1 MRTLVAIVSLLFASL
16 SFAAAPQSGLWWSPS
31 ESGRGYAL
39 DAQGNTLVVTTFA
52 YGPDGRMQWYY
63 SDGPLLAGG
72 ASWTGTLLR
81 LDNGQ
86 PLAGNYVPATIVG
99 NAGTITINFSTRT
112 TGTLTLPGGRQVA
125 IQRQNFGVG
134 TAPSSLL
141 GIWIYTHC
149 TSTTTAVCFMERYSY
164 STIGQATSTG
174 SGVVVDGV
182 RSGAAELQVSGPLA
196 GQVVAFRFDAVG
208 NVLDQYRY
216 VQYLEEGRGNWV
228 GSSSLFQMFAHRIA
242 NASGIEKL
250 HEGENPDASSLGGKS
265 RTEQKAIPLE
275 ELARADPEVGRIAR
289 EMWGA
294 FSARVLADA
303 APR

>member
-174 SGVVVDGV
+174 ASGL
-182 RSGAAELQVSGPLA
+182 RAACGA
-196 GQVVAFRFDAVG
+196 
-208 NVLDQYRY
+208 
-216 VQYLEEGRGNWV
+216 GRGLPV
-228 GSSSLFQMFAHRIA
+228 RRCGKRAGPIQVCPVPRGGSRQLGRFVLPVPDVRASHCQCVRHR
-242 NASGIEKL
+242 E
-250 HEGENPDASSLGGKS
+250 
-265 RTEQKAIPLE
+265 
-275 ELARADPEVGRIAR
+275 
-289 EMWGA
+289 
-294 FSARVLADA
+294 A
-303 APR
+303 A